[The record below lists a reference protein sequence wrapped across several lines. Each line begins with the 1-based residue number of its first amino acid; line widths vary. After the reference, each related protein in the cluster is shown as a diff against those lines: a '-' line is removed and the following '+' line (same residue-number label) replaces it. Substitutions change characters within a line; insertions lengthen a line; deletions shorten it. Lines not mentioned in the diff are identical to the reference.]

1 MSAVAE
7 RIEDEP
13 VEVEQQVTPL
23 ELFFDLV
30 FVFAITQ
37 VTGFVSADATWTR
50 LIEGL
55 AILAALWFAW
65 ESYVWLAN
73 SAASDEGAVRVVLL
87 FAMGALLIVSLAV
100 PRAFGDDGLVFGV
113 AYFVVRAAH
122 ICAYLIVARGDEQL
136 RGVVVRLART
146 VVPGAALLVVAGA
159 LDGTAQ
165 ALCWAGAL
173 AIDYGGLAGAGAS
186 RAGAWQPRHFA
197 ERHGLIVIIA
207 LGESIVALGVGAGE
221 LGARRRRDRRRAAGH
236 RDRQRDVVGVL
247 RPRRPGRASAACAAA
262 PRRAGAHRARFLH
275 LPAPADGRRHRGVRA
290 RASRRPWRTS
300 IASSPPCPP
309 VALCGGAA
317 LYFLALSA
325 FKRRNIGSFN
335 YPRAGRRVS
344 AGRAGADRDDDPGA
358 ARRGAG
364 GSDQRGAGRIR
375 VRGVRRGARPH
386 PARQRLGAA
395 EQDAT
400 EVRGPQRRTRL
411 PAGAVR
417 NDSTMA
423 AVCSNGSAMAAPV
436 STDSAATSWPSR
448 LGDQQLA
455 AGDAAGVQRGEALQ
469 DGFVGDRRVPDGEGG
484 GGGHASMVLVQQG

>member
-136 RGVVVRLART
+136 RGVVVRLATT
-146 VVPGAALLVVAGA
+146 VLPGAALLVVAGA

-165 ALCWAGAL
+165 ALCWVGAL
-173 AIDYGGLAGAGAS
+173 AIDYGGLMVRGVEGWRVAAK
-186 RAGAWQPRHFA
+186 HFA
-197 ERHGLIVIIA
+197 ERHGLIIIIA
-207 LGESIVALGVGAGE
+207 LGESIVALGVGAGGLE
-221 LGARRRRDRRRAAGH
+221 LDAGLIAAALLGIAI
-236 RDRQRDVVGVL
+236 
-247 RPRRPGRASAACAAA
+247 ASAMWWAYFDLVALVAERRLRTA
-262 PRRAGAHRARFLH
+262 PRDEQVRIARDSFTYLH
-275 LPAPADGRRHRGVRA
+275 LPMVAGIIVFALGVKKTLAHVDHELDTVPA
-290 RASRRPWRTS
+290 
-300 IASSPPCPP
+300 

-335 YPRAGRRVS
+335 YPRLVAAS
-344 AGRAGADRDDDPGA
+344 ALVLLAPIATEIPALVAVGLVAAISVGLVAYEFVAYAEARD
-358 ARRGAG
+358 
-364 GSDQRGAGRIR
+364 RIR
-375 VRGVRRGARPH
+375 H
-386 PARQRLGAA
+386 
-395 EQDAT
+395 
-400 EVRGPQRRTRL
+400 
-411 PAGAVR
+411 
-417 NDSTMA
+417 
-423 AVCSNGSAMAAPV
+423 GSA
-436 STDSAATSWPSR
+436 
-448 LGDQQLA
+448 
-455 AGDAAGVQRGEALQ
+455 
-469 DGFVGDRRVPDGEGG
+469 
-484 GGGHASMVLVQQG
+484 

>member
-55 AILAALWFAW
+55 AILAVLWFAW
-65 ESYVWLAN
+65 EAYVWLAN

-87 FAMGALLIVSLAV
+87 FAMGALLILSLAV

-136 RGVVVRLART
+136 RGVVLRLATT
-146 VVPGAALLVVAGA
+146 VLPGAALLVVAGA

-165 ALCWAGAL
+165 ALCWVGAL
-173 AIDYGGLAGAGAS
+173 AIDYGGLMVRGVAGWRVAAK
-186 RAGAWQPRHFA
+186 HFA
-197 ERHGLIVIIA
+197 ERHGLIIIIA
-207 LGESIVALGVGAGE
+207 LGESIVALGVGAGGLE
-221 LGARRRRDRRRAAGH
+221 LDAGLITAALLGIAIAGAMWWAYFDLVALVAERR
-236 RDRQRDVVGVL
+236 L
-247 RPRRPGRASAACAAA
+247 RTA
-262 PRRAGAHRARFLH
+262 PRDEQVRIARDSFTYLH
-275 LPAPADGRRHRGVRA
+275 LPMVAGIVVFALGVKKTLAHVDHELDTVPA
-290 RASRRPWRTS
+290 
-300 IASSPPCPP
+300 

-335 YPRAGRRVS
+335 HPRLVAASALVVLAPIATAIPALLALGLVAAISVALVS
-344 AGRAGADRDDDPGA
+344 YEFVAYAEARD
-358 ARRGAG
+358 
-364 GSDQRGAGRIR
+364 RIR
-375 VRGVRRGARPH
+375 H
-386 PARQRLGAA
+386 
-395 EQDAT
+395 
-400 EVRGPQRRTRL
+400 
-411 PAGAVR
+411 
-417 NDSTMA
+417 
-423 AVCSNGSAMAAPV
+423 GSA
-436 STDSAATSWPSR
+436 
-448 LGDQQLA
+448 
-455 AGDAAGVQRGEALQ
+455 
-469 DGFVGDRRVPDGEGG
+469 
-484 GGGHASMVLVQQG
+484 

>member
-55 AILAALWFAW
+55 AILAVLWFAW
-65 ESYVWLAN
+65 EAYVWLAN

-87 FAMGALLIVSLAV
+87 FAMGALLILSLAV

-136 RGVVVRLART
+136 RGVVLRLATT
-146 VVPGAALLVVAGA
+146 VLPGAALLVVAGA

-165 ALCWAGAL
+165 ALCWVGAL
-173 AIDYGGLAGAGAS
+173 AIDYGGLMVRGVEGWRVAAK
-186 RAGAWQPRHFA
+186 HFA
-197 ERHGLIVIIA
+197 ERHGLIIIIA
-207 LGESIVALGVGAGE
+207 LGESIVALGVGAGGLE
-221 LGARRRRDRRRAAGH
+221 LDAGLIVAALLGIAI
-236 RDRQRDVVGVL
+236 
-247 RPRRPGRASAACAAA
+247 ASAMWWAYFDLVALVAERRLRTA
-262 PRRAGAHRARFLH
+262 PRDEQVRIARDSFTYLH
-275 LPAPADGRRHRGVRA
+275 LPMVAGIIVFALGVKKTLAHVDHELDTVPA
-290 RASRRPWRTS
+290 
-300 IASSPPCPP
+300 

-335 YPRAGRRVS
+335 YPRLVAAS
-344 AGRAGADRDDDPGA
+344 ALVVLAPIATEIPALLAVGLVAAISVGLVAYEFVAYAEARD
-358 ARRGAG
+358 
-364 GSDQRGAGRIR
+364 RIR
-375 VRGVRRGARPH
+375 H
-386 PARQRLGAA
+386 
-395 EQDAT
+395 
-400 EVRGPQRRTRL
+400 
-411 PAGAVR
+411 
-417 NDSTMA
+417 
-423 AVCSNGSAMAAPV
+423 GSA
-436 STDSAATSWPSR
+436 
-448 LGDQQLA
+448 
-455 AGDAAGVQRGEALQ
+455 
-469 DGFVGDRRVPDGEGG
+469 
-484 GGGHASMVLVQQG
+484 